1 MSIIL
6 YSNTYIFYLITNKL
20 YLLSSLLISLLFS
33 LDKTSLFVVISI
45 VIWPEQEANAPTPK
59 ISNDDNKNNFLFIN

>member
-20 YLLSSLLISLLFS
+20 YLLSSLIISLLFS

-45 VIWPEQEANAPTPK
+45 VIWPEQEVNAPTPK